1 MEAFRLKRKL
11 PSKEEPGLVKRQR
24 LVKHLKAK
32 DGVFAALHSTLS
44 QAILPNKKAVS
55 AVHTISQ
62 SSDQNKSAD
71 EGNQEEKGPV
81 SCFDSSSS
89 DEENHA
95 PDKEAAASRSCSD
108 SLQESR
114 QMSGGDDCP
123 LIPPPPKAS
132 QEMAVNGS

>member
-11 PSKEEPGLVKRQR
+11 LSKEEPELAKRQR

-32 DGVFAALHSTLS
+32 DGVFAALRSTLS
-44 QAILPNKKAVS
+44 QAVLPNKKAAS
-55 AVHTISQ
+55 AVHIISR

-81 SCFDSSSS
+81 SCSDSSSS

-108 SLQESR
+108 SLQENR

-123 LIPPPPKAS
+123 LIPLPPKS
-132 QEMAVNGS
+132 SPEMAVNGS